1 MDIQMP
7 EMGGVEACLAIRRLE
22 AEGGLSPT
30 PIIAVTANAMNHHLA
45 EYYAAGMTDHVAKP
59 IDAALLYGAIE
70 TALSAPA
77 PARARSS
84 N

>member
-1 MDIQMP
+1 
-7 EMGGVEACLAIRRLE
+7 
-22 AEGGLSPT
+22 
-30 PIIAVTANAMNHHLA
+30 MNHHLT

-77 PARARSS
+77 PAPARRA